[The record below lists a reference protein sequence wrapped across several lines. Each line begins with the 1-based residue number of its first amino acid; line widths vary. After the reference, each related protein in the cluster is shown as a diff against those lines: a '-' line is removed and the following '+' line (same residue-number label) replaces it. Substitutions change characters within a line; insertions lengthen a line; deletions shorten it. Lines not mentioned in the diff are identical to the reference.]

1 MRCEDALVAVSSR
14 ADGELPPADGDALD
28 THLAVCD
35 DCRRFVDGVAWVRSS
50 LRVEPVGRAPDIG
63 PAVVAL
69 ARAEPRQRRGRVAV
83 AAAVAAVAGLVAG
96 ATFVGIGSDGRSP
109 AAADVPARVLAAQD
123 GITAVDGR
131 YTVSEPQ
138 GGGGRT
144 FEADL
149 TYRAPESL
157 ALRVQETTAGA
168 APAERSDGA
177 LVVDADRWW
186 HEATRQCSP
195 AAGLVRCPAQ
205 PLRWSRSV
213 TGREPFSDD
222 APVPL
227 ELVSP
232 VDGFALS
239 APPTGLGHRTI
250 AGHEAVGVSVTA
262 AQVAGLLDG
271 LSAAVE
277 LRPVHPT
284 DPVELWLEED
294 HFVPLAL
301 VVRAAGGP
309 ERAAWATSAAV
320 DDVPGDVVLRVDAT
334 DVRINDPDDP
344 VAAPA
349 EGADEAVDVGF
360 RAAPEGDPVVSEVP
374 EPQRVPAG
382 FAAYRRGVVST
393 PGGPSVG
400 VRSWSDGRAW
410 FAVRATAQWPGGR
423 LFGSLGADV
432 RPVDLGAA
440 GTGYASGDGQQVAV
454 HTGGLDVVVR
464 GSLPSGD
471 IRDIAADLGIVGVPV
486 PDDWAEATS
495 ASDSDAMAALPGL
508 LTAGP
513 IDGFGP
519 PAFRVTGPRDDVSV
533 TEARSGPGDRAFTLT
548 QWRSASLVP
557 PSAGDEVATEVRG
570 AAGRYS
576 PQRGELEWVESG
588 LAVSLGSDTLGLA
601 DLLDIARGL
610 EPS

>member
-1 MRCEDALVAVSSR
+1 MRCDDALVAVSSR
-14 ADGELPPADGDALD
+14 ADGELSPADGDVLE
-28 THLAVCD
+28 THLAGCD
-35 DCRRFVDGVAWVRSS
+35 DCRRFVDDVAWVRSS
-50 LRVEPVGRAPDIG
+50 LRVEPVGRAPDVG

-69 ARAEPRQRRGRVAV
+69 VRAEPPRRRGRVVV

-96 ATFVGIGSDGRSP
+96 ATYVGIGSEGRSP

-138 GGGGRT
+138 GGGERT

-186 HEATRQCSP
+186 HDATRECSA
-195 AAGLVRCPAQ
+195 AAGLRCPAE

-239 APPTGLGHRTI
+239 ARPPGLGRRTI
-250 AGHEAVGVSVTA
+250 AGHEALGVSVTA

-284 DPVELWLEED
+284 DRVELWLDED

-301 VVRAAGGP
+301 LVRAAGDP
-309 ERAAWATSAAV
+309 ERAAWASSVAV
-320 DDVPGDVVLRVDAT
+320 DDVPGDVVLRVNAT
-334 DVRINDPDDP
+334 DVRINDPSDP

-349 EGADEAVDVGF
+349 AGADEAVDAGF
-360 RAAPEGDPVVSEVP
+360 RAAPDGDPVVSEVP

-393 PGGPSVG
+393 PGGPGVG

-410 FAVRATAQWPGGR
+410 FAVRATARWPGGR
-423 LFGSLGADV
+423 LFGDLGTDV

-440 GTGYASGDGQQVAV
+440 GTGYTSGDGQQVAL

-464 GSLPSGD
+464 GSLPPGD
-471 IRDIAADLGIVGVPV
+471 VRDIAADLGIVGQPV

-495 ASDSDAMAALPGL
+495 ARESDATATLPGL

-519 PAFRVTGPRDDVSV
+519 PAFRVAGPGDDVSV

-557 PSAGDEVATEVRG
+557 PTGGDEVGTEVRG
-570 AAGRYS
+570 TTGRYS

-588 LAVSLGSDTLGLA
+588 LAVSLRSDTLSLT
-601 DLLDIARGL
+601 DLLDVARRL
-610 EPS
+610 KPA